1 MSPIEPAA
9 SAIFGPRLGLARRYA
24 EALAGPGVE
33 RGLVGPREVGRLW
46 DRHLLNCAVI
56 GELLERGDRVVDIGS
71 GAGLPGVPLAIARPD
86 LQVVLLE
93 PLLRR
98 TEFLREM
105 VTDLGVAVEIV
116 RGRAEESWVQDQL
129 GGSDAAV
136 SRAVAALD
144 KLTKWSMPLI
154 RPNGRM
160 LAIKGERAHDEV
172 REHRRVMIASGAVDV
187 RVVTCGANYLRPPA
201 TVVLRDVESRSPEG
215 RHGWRV
221 EGRRECSVGPGGRW
235 TVRARKVGPGFNYR
249 TIPAG
254 NDTTDTDA

>member
-71 GAGLPGVPLAIARPD
+71 GAGLPGVPLAIAR
-86 LQVVLLE
+86 
-93 PLLRR
+93 
-98 TEFLREM
+98 
-105 VTDLGVAVEIV
+105 
-116 RGRAEESWVQDQL
+116 RAEESWVQDQL

-201 TVVLRDVESRSPEG
+201 TVVFA
-215 RHGWRV
+215 
-221 EGRRECSVGPGGRW
+221 RRGKQIARGSARMASGG
-235 TVRARKVGPGFNYR
+235 TA
-249 TIPAG
+249 
-254 NDTTDTDA
+254 

>member
-1 MSPIEPAA
+1 M
-9 SAIFGPRLGLARRYA
+9 
-24 EALAGPGVE
+24 
-33 RGLVGPREVGRLW
+33 
-46 DRHLLNCAVI
+46 
-56 GELLERGDRVVDIGS
+56 
-71 GAGLPGVPLAIARPD
+71 
-86 LQVVLLE
+86 
-93 PLLRR
+93 
-98 TEFLREM
+98 
-105 VTDLGVAVEIV
+105 
-116 RGRAEESWVQDQL
+116 
-129 GGSDAAV
+129 

-201 TVVLRDVESRSPEG
+201 TVVFARRGKQIARG